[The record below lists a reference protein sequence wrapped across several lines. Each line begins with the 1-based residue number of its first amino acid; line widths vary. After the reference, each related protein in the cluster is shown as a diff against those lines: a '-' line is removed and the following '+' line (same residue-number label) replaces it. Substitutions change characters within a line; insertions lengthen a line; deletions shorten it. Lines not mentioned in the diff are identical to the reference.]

1 MQPKAQHDSD
11 SDEIRREDGLER
23 YFLFYNGQWAETISG
38 LIAGIAAVSWCF
50 LYVLG
55 YGQTI
60 LAYVLGG
67 VVLLGLIGLRFIN
80 SRLSDYEEHDWKPNG
95 RNTPGDEK
103 KKLYIALGLWIF
115 ILVFFGGLVLLQR
128 ISQR

>member
-1 MQPKAQHDSD
+1 MQFKAQEKSD

-23 YFLFYNGQWAETISG
+23 YFLFYNGEWAKTICG
-38 LIAGIAAVSWCF
+38 LTAGMGGVFWCF

-55 YGQTI
+55 FRQTI

-67 VVLLGLIGLRFIN
+67 IVLLGLVGLRFIN
-80 SRLSDYEEHDWKPNG
+80 SRLSDYAEHDWKPDG

-115 ILVFFGGLVLLQR
+115 ILVFFGGLVLFQR